1 MKTTFSVLTTSFSAT
16 ALSTMLVTLL
26 CLPAASH
33 AQAQTR
39 SEKDYFRTM
48 DPRSR
53 LELIANMRVKRSFKP
68 LSEVSPREEDDKDNQ
83 TDKIDIAQ
91 YLTEKCGFD
100 YQRTSS
106 GIQRPQVQCTYTPK
120 SSNNPFNGMTA
131 KFDCSFDAKQDGG
144 KKRVLK
150 VKYEPKRYAGGGHK
164 EIPQA
169 VMGTLM
175 SRLMGFYGSTYC
187 PVDVVCND
195 CPSENPWEQ
204 KSQAPALAGNRVLFE
219 NVVVEIK
226 QKGFQVT
233 DNRNLNAD
241 KPQGFSFRNE
251 MARYAPKDRVLQA
264 QLLTEREAL
273 AIWMNFVR
281 SQDADHHNN
290 KLYCLKSTTAEGTNP
305 KCNLS
310 IGVVNDYG
318 NAFGYSKAE
327 RPLKLSD
334 FSRDTL
340 MSNSGRITAW
350 GASGN
355 SGAGGYT
362 ISQAGRDLFVS
373 MAESLTD
380 QQLDDIFQLAQVEK
394 VSDGDSSKWKE
405 AYRHKVQR
413 IKNFRFR

>member
-1 MKTTFSVLTTSFSAT
+1 MKATHLAIYTTLFAL
-16 ALSTMLVTLL
+16 LSTPTV
-26 CLPAASH
+26 SQ
-33 AQAQTR
+33 AQAR

-48 DPRSR
+48 DPRAR

-68 LSEVSPREEDDKDNQ
+68 LSEIRNIEEDDKDNQ

-91 YLTEKCGFD
+91 YLTEKCGFN
-100 YQRTSS
+100 YQRTAA

-120 SSNNPFNGMTA
+120 SASNPFNGMTA

-175 SRLMGFYGSTYC
+175 ARMMGFYSSTYC

-204 KSQAPALAGNRVLFE
+204 KSQAPAAIGNRVLFE

-233 DNRNLNAD
+233 DSRNTNTD

-251 MARYAPKDRVLQA
+251 MARYAPRDRALQA

-290 KLYCLKSTTAEGTNP
+290 KLYCLKSTVVEGSNP
-305 KCNLS
+305 KCDQS
-310 IGVVNDYG
+310 IGVINDYG
-318 NAFGYSKAE
+318 NAFGYSKAD

-340 MSNSGRITAW
+340 MSGSGRITAW

-373 MAESLTD
+373 MAESLSD
-380 QQLDDIFQLAQVEK
+380 NQLEDIFQLAQVEK